1 MVTKDS
7 RIFTNYRNEY
17 LKEKIE
23 ELEEKMQ
30 DLDEQQ
36 KYEAHKIGCKQ
47 AEIAID
53 KAIGY
58 SVRESEN
65 ELEKMIEDFNN
76 LMNENQEAI
85 KAYRKEQELYAS
97 LIIE

>member
-7 RIFTNYRNEY
+7 KMFVDYRNEY
-17 LKEKIE
+17 LKSKIS

-36 KYEAHKIGCKQ
+36 KHEAYKIGCKQ

-53 KAIGY
+53 KEKGY
-58 SVRESEN
+58 SVRILEK
-65 ELEKMIEDFNN
+65 ELEEMIEDFNKM
-76 LMNENQEAI
+76 MNENQVTI
-85 KAYRKEQELYAS
+85 KEYQKEQDLYKS
-97 LIIE
+97 LILK